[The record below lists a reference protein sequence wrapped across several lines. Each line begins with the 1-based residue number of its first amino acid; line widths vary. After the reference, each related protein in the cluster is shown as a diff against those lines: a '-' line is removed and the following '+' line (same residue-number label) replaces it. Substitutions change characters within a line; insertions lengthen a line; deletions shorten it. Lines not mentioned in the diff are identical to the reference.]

1 MKGYKGMDSNMQC
14 RGMQYEV
21 GKSYHV
27 DGDIS
32 VCHNGL
38 HFCEQLTNVFNYY
51 VADGNRFF
59 EIEAS
64 GTVRT
69 RGAKS
74 AASDLFIIKELTR
87 IDINRIVYGNGHH
100 NVYGNGHHNGYIN
113 GYGDGYGDGC
123 GYGYG
128 DGLGRGNGY
137 GNGYSYGYGND
148 YGDGYGNGDGNG
160 NGYGDGCGYS
170 YSCNYGSGDG
180 NGNGYG
186 NGNIHKILMFV

>member
-1 MKGYKGMDSNMQC
+1 MKGYKGMDSNMQW

-123 GYGYG
+123 G
-128 DGLGRGNGY
+128 NGY
-137 GNGYSYGYGND
+137 GNGYSYDYGND

-160 NGYGDGCGYS
+160 NGNGCGDGCGYS

-186 NGNIHKILMFV
+186 NDIHKILMFV